1 MTAVSGRDGAAP
13 SYSDVEYVFEPHGS
27 TQLPLA
33 EYVRD
38 IWERRRFIEALANA
52 ELKGSR
58 SNTVVGEL
66 WGVLDPLIQGAVY
79 WFVFSIIRGGE
90 KGDNTEYLTM
100 VIAGVFF
107 FNLTRI
113 ALNDGGRAILKGRG
127 LMLNSTFP
135 RALLPLAAVWRGI
148 LEFLPAVPV
157 YVVFHLALGAPLGP
171 GIAMLPLLFLLQV
184 AISTGLALIFA
195 TAIVIVRDTSNLLNY
210 VMRMLLF
217 ITPVIYPVESLTPT
231 LQTILSLNPLFA
243 VFSAYQIIVLG
254 GVPSFGLIV
263 QATLW
268 AVGLMAIGIRVF
280 RKYEHSFALYL

>member
-1 MTAVSGRDGAAP
+1 MTAVSGRGGA
-13 SYSDVEYVFEPHGS
+13 SRYSDVEYVFEPHGS
-27 TQLPLA
+27 TQVPLR

-52 ELKGSR
+52 ELRGSR

-79 WFVFSIIRGGE
+79 WFVFSIIRGSQ
-90 KGDNTEYLTM
+90 GDNTEYLTM

-157 YVVFHLALGAPLGP
+157 YILFHLALRAPLGP
-171 GIAMLPLLFLLQV
+171 GIAMLPLLFVLQV
-184 AISTGLALIFA
+184 LINTGLALIFA

-217 ITPVIYPVESLTPT
+217 VTPVIYPVSSLTPA
-231 LQTILSLNPLFA
+231 LRAILSINPLFA
-243 VFSAYQIIVLG
+243 VFSAYQTIVMG
-254 GVPSFGLIV
+254 GVPTFSMIA

-268 AVGLMAIGIRVF
+268 AVGLMAVGIRVF

>member
-1 MTAVSGRDGAAP
+1 MTAVSGRGGAAG
-13 SYSDVEYVFEPHGS
+13 YSEVEYVFEPHGS
-27 TQLPLA
+27 NQVPLR

-38 IWERRRFIEALANA
+38 LWDRRRFIEALANA

-79 WFVFSIIRGGE
+79 WFVFSVIRGS
-90 KGDNTEYLTM
+90 KGNSTEYLTM

-135 RALLPLAAVWRGI
+135 RALLPLSAVWRGI
-148 LEFLPAVPV
+148 LEFLPAIPV
-157 YVVFHLALGAPLGP
+157 YVLFHLALRAPLGP

-184 AISTGLALIFA
+184 LISTGLALILS

-217 ITPVIYPVESLTPT
+217 ITPVIYPVTSLTPT
-231 LQTILSLNPLFA
+231 LRLILSINPLFA

-268 AVGLMAIGIRVF
+268 AVGLMAVGIRVF